1 MSARALAHVV
11 PVQQQQ
17 QEFCSLSSLA
27 PAVGGAVHRHA
38 ASLVTFKPLISRN
51 HGASQTLRM
60 TTTGPLLRPPLPP
73 AVRHERRASHTHIRA
88 AAAAARDNGGLGGN
102 ESRPTGNQK
111 KRNAVR
117 EYVLKPFQERRALK
131 IISGLHNLDA
141 ENVAAV
147 VAAADQGGATHVDI
161 ASDPELVRMALEITT
176 LPVCVS
182 SVDPDSFIAAVD
194 AGAHMIEIGNYD
206 SFYKEGRTFS
216 AAEVLEL
223 TCRTRQLLPRIVL
236 SVTVPHTLPLDEQVR
251 RLGGENCLGGGFSG
265 CDSGLRKERV
275 PVSKSEDKGHF
286 RARKES
292 FPELN
297 DDECAERDAGERATL
312 PRTSK
317 STAISW
323 LSTARSSM
331 IGHCQTATAMA
342 TLAWQWAR
350 TPSSASASTLA
361 QSFPLSGSVR
371 GIEHVAAHRWADI
384 SPLYTVAAAE
394 LDPATAVLIAAI
406 LRPVFAVLTFLFI
419 LRIIMSWYPQL
430 PVNQLPYVLVYAP
443 TEPVLAPTR
452 RVIRPVK
459 LAEALEAEGV
469 DIIQTEGGT
478 SSSPTSSGVHGLI
491 EKGVGSAVNK
501 LNSKVAMVCAVRA
514 IADALGI
521 SSAVSV
527 TMGSHI

>member
-236 SVTVPHTLPLDEQVR
+236 SVTVPHTLPLDEQV
-251 RLGGENCLGGGFSG
+251 
-265 CDSGLRKERV
+265 
-275 PVSKSEDKGHF
+275 
-286 RARKES
+286 
-292 FPELN
+292 
-297 DDECAERDAGERATL
+297 
-312 PRTSK
+312 
-317 STAISW
+317 
-323 LSTARSSM
+323 
-331 IGHCQTATAMA
+331 
-342 TLAWQWAR
+342 
-350 TPSSASASTLA
+350 
-361 QSFPLSGSVR
+361 
-371 GIEHVAAHRWADI
+371 
-384 SPLYTVAAAE
+384 
-394 LDPATAVLIAAI
+394 
-406 LRPVFAVLTFLFI
+406 
-419 LRIIMSWYPQL
+419 
-430 PVNQLPYVLVYAP
+430 
-443 TEPVLAPTR
+443 
-452 RVIRPVK
+452 K